1 MHLSSISQLSETIS
15 LYFLE
20 YNEVAILELETIS
33 LEENLK
39 WELSR
44 NNELFPHYYGNLDI
58 KLICRSFVM
67 NPKEYDNLTI
77 YPDE

>member
-1 MHLSSISQLSETIS
+1 MHLSSLSQLSETIS

-44 NNELFPHYYGNLDI
+44 NNELFPHYYGKLDI
-58 KLICRSFVM
+58 KLICRSFVV
-67 NPKEYDNLTI
+67 NPKKYDNLTL
-77 YPDE
+77 YPNE

>member
-1 MHLSSISQLSETIS
+1 MHLSSLSQLSETIS

-20 YNEVAILELETIS
+20 YNEVAILELETIF

-44 NNELFPHYYGNLDI
+44 NNELFPHYYGTLDI
-58 KLICRSFVM
+58 KLICRSFVV
-67 NPKEYDNLTI
+67 NPKKYDNLII
-77 YPDE
+77 YPNE